1 MTAETLRTQKPICGH
16 LIHLKS
22 TSLPA
27 ETHPSPGCRQA
38 PDPKYTSAWLLRQEG
53 SEADNPSWVGEPVT
67 SAMPRFGAFIP
78 ILLFIFPGASSHCH
92 TGTANECKTH
102 TAFVPGHSLAGEGI
116 DVTTMGRKGAYLV
129 DSSLWQHQDG
139 TCTLCRNRLQGGE
152 QQRLPLAAVDW
163 RVHVSCQR
171 KLSSSVQQSA
181 MGMMESAA
189 SMVKNNWKLGL
200 DVPVKPK
207 INVQVALAGSH
218 SNLANFVV
226 DHMRMDKHSFVSHEF
241 SCGYYRF
248 RVSEMPPLTNHFA
261 LALEYLPDQYD
272 SKSKLEYQQL
282 ISNYGTHYMSQLQLG
297 GRVRDVTA
305 VRVCEATMNSLSDDE
320 IKDCLSMEAAVSIGI
335 GSVEG
340 GYSKCEEEKKKGK
353 VKGSFHETY
362 RECHVEVEGGE
373 STTDVLFSGSDATVF
388 SAWIESLKANPGLV
402 SYSLH
407 PIHILLEQDDPKRE
421 ALRQAVS
428 EYIRERALWR
438 NCTQSCPPGTQRST
452 HDPCS
457 CVCPG
462 DTMTNTMCCS
472 RERGLGK
479 LMVTVKKASGL
490 WGDQSTATDAFVK
503 VFFERRE
510 IRTNTIWNNNSPV
523 WYIPLDFG
531 TVHITSASKI
541 RVQVWD
547 EDNKWDD
554 DLLGS
559 CDIPLESGGSHQ
571 KDCYLNHGRIWFQYS
586 LRCGPH
592 LGGRTCFDYVCQPPQ
607 QSPAKGKEVMAFW

>member
-1 MTAETLRTQKPICGH
+1 
-16 LIHLKS
+16 
-22 TSLPA
+22 
-27 ETHPSPGCRQA
+27 
-38 PDPKYTSAWLLRQEG
+38 
-53 SEADNPSWVGEPVT
+53 
-67 SAMPRFGAFIP
+67 MPRFGAFIP
-78 ILLFIFPGASSHCH
+78 LLLFIFPGASSHCH
-92 TGTANECKTH
+92 TSTVNECKKN

-116 DVTTMGRKGAYLV
+116 DVTTMARKGAYLV
-129 DSSLWQHQDG
+129 DSSLWQHQDS
-139 TCTLCRNRLQGGE
+139 TCTLCRNRLQRG
-152 QQRLPLAAVDW
+152 QWQRLPLAVVDW
-163 RVHVSCQR
+163 RVRVSCRR

-181 MGMMESAA
+181 MGMMDLAA
-189 SMVKNNWKLGL
+189 SAVQNDWKVGL

-207 INVQVALAGSH
+207 VNVQVALAGSH
-218 SNLANFVV
+218 SKLASFVV
-226 DHMRMDKHSFVSHEF
+226 DHARMDKYSFMSHEV

-248 RVSEMPPLTNHFA
+248 RVSEMPPLTSHFT
-261 LALEYLPDQYD
+261 LALENLPEQYN

-282 ISNYGTHYMSQLQLG
+282 ISNYGTHYLSQLQLG
-297 GRVRDVTA
+297 GRARDVTA
-305 VRVCEATMNSLSDDE
+305 VRVCEASMSSLTDDK
-320 IKDCLSMEAAVSIGI
+320 IKDCLSMEAAVSIGM
-335 GSVEG
+335 GSVKS

-353 VKGSFHETY
+353 VQGSFHETY
-362 RECHVEVEGGE
+362 RERHVEVEGGE
-373 STTDVLFSGSDATVF
+373 STSDVLFSRSDAKVF
-388 SAWIESLKANPGLV
+388 SAWKESLKDSPGLV

-421 ALRQAVS
+421 ALRRAVS

-438 NCTQSCPPGTQRST
+438 NCTRSCPPGTQRSA

-457 CVCPG
+457 CVCRG

-479 LMVTVKKASGL
+479 LTVTVKMASGL
-490 WGDQSTATDAFVK
+490 WGDYFTATDAFVK

-510 IRTNTIWNNNSPV
+510 MRTGTIWNNNNPV
-523 WYIPLDFG
+523 WNVHLDFS
-531 TVHITSASKI
+531 TVRITSASKI

-559 CDIPLESGGSHQ
+559 CDIPLEGGGPHR

-592 LGGRTCFDYVCQPPQ
+592 LGGPSCSDYVSQPPQ
-607 QSPAKGKEVMAFW
+607 LGTAKGKKVEAFW